1 MFFIGGN
8 DGSEPVAMI
17 SESYSFSIISSFS
30 SFAVIVLFFISMDVI
45 VVFKWRFIFAFK
57 NHSSVNSIRCVGV
70 GIIPD
75 IA

>member
-45 VVFKWRFIFAFK
+45 VVFK
-57 NHSSVNSIRCVGV
+57 
-70 GIIPD
+70 
-75 IA
+75 

>member
-1 MFFIGGN
+1 MVKIPSIRTLFLVMFFIGGN

-45 VVFKWRFIFAFK
+45 VVFK
-57 NHSSVNSIRCVGV
+57 
-70 GIIPD
+70 
-75 IA
+75 

>member
-1 MFFIGGN
+1 MVKIPSIRTLFFVMFFIGGN

-45 VVFKWRFIFAFK
+45 VVFK
-57 NHSSVNSIRCVGV
+57 
-70 GIIPD
+70 
-75 IA
+75 